1 MSDRPTGPLEL
12 YAWLKQQISE
22 LDAELDSLK
31 ESVFSSVDSTGGIF
45 EKDNYAIRSQK
56 RPKYK
61 FSTNYATKNDELKAL
76 KKSEIDEGIA
86 TIDGY
91 SEFVTIKF
99 KKKDDAE

>member
-1 MSDRPTGPLEL
+1 MSERPTDPLEL
-12 YAWLKQQISE
+12 YAWLKQQIAT

-31 ESVFSSVDSTGGIF
+31 ESVFSSVDATGGIF

-61 FSTNYATKNDELKAL
+61 FSAAYDAKNDELKAL
-76 KKSEIDEGIA
+76 KKTEIDDGIA
-86 TIDGY
+86 TIESY

-99 KKKDDAE
+99 KKPDAD